1 MAEFIFLRG
10 KLFGLINFI
19 FYIINGPY
27 KDKIFI
33 EESSLVIFNICAYKF
48 HKTNVDISF
57 KSILLNG
64 RKK

>member
-19 FYIINGPY
+19 FYIFNGPY
-27 KDKIFI
+27 KDRIFI

-48 HKTNVDISF
+48 HKQM
-57 KSILLNG
+57 
-64 RKK
+64 